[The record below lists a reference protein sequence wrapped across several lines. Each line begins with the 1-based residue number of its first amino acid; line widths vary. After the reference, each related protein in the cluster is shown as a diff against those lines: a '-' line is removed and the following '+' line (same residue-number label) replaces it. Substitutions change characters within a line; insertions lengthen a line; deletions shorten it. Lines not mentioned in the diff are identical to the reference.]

1 MKHTDIPMDGIHEV
15 QESLETLDR
24 LIDEGRG
31 NLRCSFVRV
40 VLLGI
45 MATLDAA
52 IVTINES

>member
-1 MKHTDIPMDGIHEV
+1 MKRTDIPMDGIHEV

-24 LIDEGRG
+24 LIAENSGSI
-31 NLRCSFVRV
+31 RCSFIRV

>member
-1 MKHTDIPMDGIHEV
+1 MGGIHEV